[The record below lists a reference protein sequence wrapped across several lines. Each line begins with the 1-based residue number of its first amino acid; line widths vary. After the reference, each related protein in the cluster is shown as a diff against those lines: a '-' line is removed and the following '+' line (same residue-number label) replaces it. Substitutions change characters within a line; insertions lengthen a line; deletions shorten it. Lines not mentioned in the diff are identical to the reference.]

1 MKKILKFLLVILFIL
16 PTIGCYGEGDLSGG
30 IIFSLSK
37 NNYEEETKIFYTI
50 GYYEEENTGEIQD
63 GKLDFYVGHIY
74 NAIERKWLFDKKTKK
89 YIYDNISIGVRI
101 DDSEEY
107 IEKIEIPAD
116 EFFQSEYY
124 IKTFFVSKED
134 ELPNKK
140 YSYNLKGLPIE
151 NKFSVEISYND
162 YSKEEAY
169 TYTYK
174 NTYIVDII
182 NSNIYLKEY
191 YCAFIRVSLE
201 SGDTYVKKY
210 Y

>member
-37 NNYEEETKIFYTI
+37 NNYEEETKISFTLGHYEDTYTGKI
-50 GYYEEENTGEIQD
+50 FD
-63 GKLDFYVGHIY
+63 GKLDFYVGHMY

-107 IEKIEIPAD
+107 IEKIEIPAE

-124 IKTFFVSKED
+124 IETFFVSKED

-140 YSYNLKGLPIE
+140 YSYSLKGLPIE
-151 NKFSVEISYND
+151 NKFSVEFNYTD

-169 TYTYK
+169 LYIYK
-174 NTYIVDII
+174 YVFFVDVK
-182 NSNIYLKEY
+182 NQNIYKKDY
-191 YCAFIRVSLE
+191 YEAFVRISLE

-210 Y
+210 N